1 MCGKSTPTRANS
13 IQSFNKYL
21 MGTYYVP
28 GMAISPGDVEANLK
42 RSLSSG
48 SLYLHGERDNKEA
61 NTEI

>member
-1 MCGKSTPTRANS
+1 
-13 IQSFNKYL
+13 